1 MTGFASK
8 KAAAEAKAFDRE
20 EAIDYLTESD
30 FQYIING
37 DGMGLELLRTY
48 LEDGFKG
55 YGNFEDEELVAEIK
69 ERKWMENN

>member
-1 MTGFASK
+1 MTGYQSK

-30 FQYIING
+30 FQYIMSG
-37 DGMGLELLRTY
+37 DGCGLELLRTY

-55 YGNFEDEELVAEIK
+55 YGNFEDEELVAEVN
-69 ERKWMENN
+69 ERKWMETQ